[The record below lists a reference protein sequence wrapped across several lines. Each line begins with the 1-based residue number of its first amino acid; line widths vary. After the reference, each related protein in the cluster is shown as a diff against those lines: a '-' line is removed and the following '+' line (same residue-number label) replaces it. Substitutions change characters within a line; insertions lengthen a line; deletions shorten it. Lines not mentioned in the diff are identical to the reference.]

1 MLRQSRSDEVWKE
14 LACEHILDYADRH
27 GILLIPEIPMAI
39 HRGADEES
47 QGDCARQQM
56 FREMIEE
63 DENHP
68 SIFAWSVCNESQATT
83 QGGRA

>member
-1 MLRQSRSDEVWKE
+1 MFSTTPTGMEFSWFQKSRWQFTEEQMRNPKVIA
-14 LACEHILDYADRH
+14 LA
-27 GILLIPEIPMAI
+27 
-39 HRGADEES
+39 
-47 QGDCARQQM
+47 QQM